1 MELLVAIAIGVL
13 TFSGV
18 YLILRA
24 RTFSA
29 WHWALPY
36 SPTQ

>member
-18 YLILRA
+18 YLVCEHGL
-24 RTFSA
+24 FSV
-29 WHWALPY
+29 AL
-36 SPTQ
+36 TN